1 MGLTHLVEV
10 VHAVNFLQKHISS
23 PSMLVNLV
31 ELGQINQYWSNLIL
45 KIDQS
50 RLISLGFDLN
60 FDN

>member
-1 MGLTHLVEV
+1 VEV